1 MKKLIALMLLTI
13 IIAANLYDG
22 AKTSNLQK
30 EDSSHKLIRFH
41 VIANSDSEEDQELK
55 LKVRDAILVD
65 LTPKLQEVKNIQD
78 SEKIIRQSTEEI
90 KKIAEEVIHKEGKK
104 YGVKVAY
111 GIFDFPTRYYGTITL
126 PAGNYN
132 ALKVVIGNGEGK
144 NWWCVIFPPLCFI
157 DTTHGFTDTQTAD
170 EVAKYISQD
179 EMKFIEGKKPKV
191 KFKIAEI
198 IEEYYNKFKVAWKA
212 P

>member
-1 MKKLIALMLLTI
+1 MKRLTALMVLVI
-13 IIAANLYDG
+13 IIAANFYG
-22 AKTSNLQK
+22 VKASNLQR
-30 EDSSHKLIRFH
+30 EDLSRKLIRFH

-65 LTPKLQEVKNIQD
+65 LTPKFEKVKDVKD
-78 SEKIIRQSTEEI
+78 SERIIKQSIEEI
-90 KKIAEEVIHKEGKK
+90 KKVAEEVIRREGKN
-104 YGVKVAY
+104 YDVKVAY
-111 GIFDFPTRYYGTITL
+111 GTFDFPTRYYGALTL

-144 NWWCVIFPPLCFI
+144 NWWCVIFPPLCFV
-157 DTTHGFTDTQTAD
+157 DVTHGFTDTQTAE
-170 EVAKYISQD
+170 EVAKYLSQD
-179 EMKFIEGKKPKV
+179 EMKLIEKEKPKV
-191 KFKIAEI
+191 KFKIVEI